1 MTLQNTSMKK
11 LILLSGIFLLF
22 ASCKKN
28 EAHSSLYSDADI
40 NAKINELYTTYG
52 KSNEAIYNQPIPED
66 LFSEDLKKVLEEA
79 INTSKAD
86 IEKVKNSDH
95 PDEKPLIF
103 EGALFS
109 SLYEGF
115 TDYKIKSVRIKNTTA
130 EVPVAFEYNLA
141 SPKVAWTDTIH
152 LTNTGK
158 RWKIDNITFDTI
170 GNSGDL
176 KARLKEFVKSTR

>member
-1 MTLQNTSMKK
+1 MKK
-11 LILLSGIFLLF
+11 LFLLSGIFLLF

-28 EAHSSLYSDADI
+28 EAQPALTQDSAI
-40 NAKINELYTTYG
+40 NAKVNELYTTYG
-52 KSNEAIYNQPIPED
+52 KSNEAIYNQSIPED

-103 EGALFS
+103 EGAVFS

-115 TDYKIKSVRIKNTTA
+115 TAYKIKSVRIKDTTA
-130 EVPVAFEYNLA
+130 KVPVAFEYNLA
-141 SPKVAWTDTIH
+141 SPKVAWTDTIY

-158 RWKIDNITFDTI
+158 EWKIDNITFDTI
-170 GNSGDL
+170 GNSRDL
-176 KARLKEFVKSTR
+176 KARLKEFVKSTIQ